1 MRVAL
6 GLEYDGTDFNGW
18 QIQREGRTIQRSLET
33 ALRAVA
39 DHPVRVTCAGRTDA
53 GVHALGQ
60 VVHFD
65 TEADRVSRAW
75 TLGLN
80 SNLPPDVS
88 VRWARVVPGEFHA
101 RFSARARSYRYWILN
116 SACRPALL
124 RHRVWSAHRALDEGR
139 MQVAAGLL
147 VGNHD
152 FSAFRAAGCQSRTAR
167 RHVHSIA
174 VRREDD
180 LLCVDIIANAFLHHM
195 VRNIV
200 GTLAV
205 VGRGEAPV
213 GWVAEV
219 LKNGDRGAAG
229 MTAPAAGLYLI
240 NVDYGDLL
248 PRENAAEASTL
259 VSGGIAM
266 R

>member
-80 SNLPPDVS
+80 SNLPPDVC
-88 VRWARVVPGEFHA
+88 VRWAGIVSEEFHA
-101 RFSARARSYRYWILN
+101 RFSARTRSYRYWILN
-116 SACRPALL
+116 SAFRPALL
-124 RHRVWSAHRALDEGR
+124 RNDQAL
-139 MQVAAGLL
+139 
-147 VGNHD
+147 GNHWLRIRLIGKSVNRD
-152 FSAFRAAGCQSRTAR
+152 AIGAWVELTVNGGHQR
-167 RHVHSIA
+167 RQVMPTRS
-174 VRREDD
+174 
-180 LLCVDIIANAFLHHM
+180 FLSQM
-195 VRNIV
+195 ELPLTFGL
-200 GTLAV
+200 GT
-205 VGRGEAPV
+205 
-213 GWVAEV
+213 
-219 LKNGDRGAAG
+219 
-229 MTAPAAGLYLI
+229 
-240 NVDYGDLL
+240 
-248 PRENAAEASTL
+248 AEAVDALRIRWPDGSVQE
-259 VSGGIAM
+259 VSDVVIDSLM
-266 R
+266 VLEQVP